1 MTGGSLDPLLVDP
14 TRLSILSLLST
25 ARWAEFAF
33 VRDTVGLSDSALSKQ
48 VTKLSDRGYIEV
60 RRGYVGKRGRTWI
73 NLAPSGRTALESHVG
88 ALQEII
94 NQAREAGEQAQ
105 EADEAQASDA
115 G

>member
-1 MTGGSLDPLLVDP
+1 MTANPIDPLLVDP

-48 VTKLSDRGYIEV
+48 VTKLSDCHYVEV

-73 NLAPSGRTALESHVG
+73 NLAPAGREALESHIA

-94 NQAREAGEQAQ
+94 TQARATGEAHTPP
-105 EADEAQASDA
+105 SDSP
-115 G
+115 GR

>member
-1 MTGGSLDPLLVDP
+1 MAATSIAPLLVDP

-25 ARWAEFAF
+25 ARWAEFTF

-48 VTKLSDRGYIEV
+48 VGKLSDHGYVEV

-73 NLAPSGRTALESHVG
+73 NLAPAGRGALESHIS

-94 NQAREAGEQAQ
+94 GQARATGEAYVPPSART
-105 EADEAQASDA
+105 
-115 G
+115 